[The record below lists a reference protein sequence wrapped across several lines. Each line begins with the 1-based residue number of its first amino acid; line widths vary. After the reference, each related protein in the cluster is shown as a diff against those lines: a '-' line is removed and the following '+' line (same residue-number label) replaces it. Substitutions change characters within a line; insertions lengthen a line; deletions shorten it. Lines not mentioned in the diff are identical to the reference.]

1 MHNDAYLVQVE
12 GWRGAVRQEEMPAPA
27 SRPVPAQV
35 LPPIVKMAVKV
46 IERVGRPQA
55 A

>member
-27 SRPVPAQV
+27 QV